1 MSTELQIVILQA
13 HKVPFS
19 KITVRLQ
26 KTVNFAAQKLNKKIN
41 FTIHGDQIEFE
52 RTILSH
58 LIRPIEM
65 MLKNAIVYGIEETEV
80 RQKRGKPLTA
90 KLLLDI
96 TQTTS
101 EVMIKLSDDGDE
113 LDVATLRKKAE
124 ELELINPHTVISD
137 QAMMQLVLNPS
148 LKIERCREMDKINHD
163 IECLGGLLFV
173 HSTLNEGVTFEIQFR
188 QAFSYLTSFA

>member
-1 MSTELQIVILQA
+1 
-13 HKVPFS
+13 
-19 KITVRLQ
+19 
-26 KTVNFAAQKLNKKIN
+26 
-41 FTIHGDQIEFE
+41 
-52 RTILSH
+52 
-58 LIRPIEM
+58 M

-188 QAFSYLTSFA
+188 QAFSYPTSFA